1 MPHIFCYHG
10 LRFDMSEGLE
20 AVVAQV
26 LDALE
31 FDLVELRVGG
41 SRARPT
47 VDVRIDRRD
56 GSPVAVDDCARASR
70 ALEQRLD
77 GEALLG
83 ERYVLQ
89 VSSPGVERPLRSPA
103 DWRRFVGR
111 TASVASPLLHGR
123 AEVEIVGV
131 EGEPGG
137 EVVIVR
143 DGKGTEQRMP
153 LAGVTDA
160 RLAFH
165 W

>member
-1 MPHIFCYHG
+1 MPEA
-10 LRFDMSEGLE
+10 LD

-26 LDALE
+26 LDALG

-41 SRARPT
+41 SRSRPT

-56 GSPVAVDDCARASR
+56 GSPVAVDDCASASR

-77 GEALLG
+77 SEASLG

-111 TASVASPLLHGR
+111 SASVASPLLRGR

-131 EGEPGG
+131 EGEPGQ

-143 DGKGTEQRMP
+143 EGNGTEQRMP

>member
-10 LRFDMSEGLE
+10 LRFDMAEALE

-26 LDALE
+26 LDSLE
-31 FDLVELRVGG
+31 FDLVEFRVGG
-41 SRARPT
+41 SRSRPT
-47 VDVRIDRRD
+47 LDIRIDRRD
-56 GSPVAVDDCARASR
+56 GSPVAVDDCASASR
-70 ALEQRLD
+70 ALERRLD
-77 GEALLG
+77 TEASLG

-103 DWRRFVGR
+103 DWQRFVGR
-111 TASVASPLLHGR
+111 SASVASPLLGGR
-123 AEVEIVGV
+123 AEVEIVGL
-131 EGEPGG
+131 EGEPGH

-143 DGKGTEQRMP
+143 DGNGTEQRMP

>member
-1 MPHIFCYHG
+1 MPEA
-10 LRFDMSEGLE
+10 LD

-26 LDALE
+26 LDALG

-41 SRARPT
+41 SRSRPT

-56 GSPVAVDDCARASR
+56 GSPVAVDDCASASR

-77 GEALLG
+77 SEASLG

-111 TASVASPLLHGR
+111 SASVASPLLRGR

-131 EGEPGG
+131 EGEPGQ

-143 DGKGTEQRMP
+143 ERNGTEQRMP

>member
-1 MPHIFCYHG
+1 M
-10 LRFDMSEGLE
+10 RFDMMSEALD

-26 LDALE
+26 LDSLE
-31 FDLVELRVGG
+31 LDLVELRVGG
-41 SRARPT
+41 SRSRPT
-47 VDVRIDRRD
+47 IDVRIDRRD
-56 GSPVAVDDCARASR
+56 GSPVAVDDCAGASR

-77 GEALLG
+77 TEVSLG

-111 TASVASPLLHGR
+111 TASVVSPLLHGR

-143 DGKGTEQRMP
+143 DGKGAEQRMP
-153 LAGVTDA
+153 LAGVSDA

>member
-1 MPHIFCYHG
+1 MPVA
-10 LRFDMSEGLE
+10 LD

-26 LDALE
+26 LDALG

-41 SRARPT
+41 SRSRPT

-56 GSPVAVDDCARASR
+56 GSPVAVDDCASASR

-77 GEALLG
+77 SEASLG

-111 TASVASPLLHGR
+111 SASVASPLLRGR

-131 EGEPGG
+131 EGEPGQ

-143 DGKGTEQRMP
+143 ERNGTEQRMP

>member
-10 LRFDMSEGLE
+10 LQFDMPEALD

-26 LDALE
+26 LDALG

-41 SRARPT
+41 SRSRPT

-56 GSPVAVDDCARASR
+56 GSPVAVDDCASASR

-77 GEALLG
+77 SEASLG

-111 TASVASPLLHGR
+111 SASVASPLLRGR

-131 EGEPGG
+131 EGEPGQ

-143 DGKGTEQRMP
+143 EGNGTEQRMP

>member
-10 LRFDMSEGLE
+10 LHFDMAEALE

-26 LDALE
+26 LDAMG

-41 SRARPT
+41 SRSRPT

-56 GSPVAVDDCARASR
+56 GSPVAVDDCASASR

-77 GEALLG
+77 RDASLG

-111 TASVASPLLHGR
+111 SASVASPLLRGR

-131 EGEPGG
+131 EGEPGH

-143 DGKGTEQRMP
+143 EGNGTEQRMP

>member
-10 LRFDMSEGLE
+10 LQVDMPEALD

-26 LDALE
+26 LDALG

-41 SRARPT
+41 SRSRPT

-56 GSPVAVDDCARASR
+56 GSPVAVDDCASASR

-77 GEALLG
+77 SEASLG

-111 TASVASPLLHGR
+111 SASVASPLLRGR

-131 EGEPGG
+131 EGEPGQ

-143 DGKGTEQRMP
+143 ERNGTEQRMP

>member
-10 LRFDMSEGLE
+10 LRFDMPEALD

-26 LDALE
+26 LDALG

-41 SRARPT
+41 SRSRPT

-56 GSPVAVDDCARASR
+56 GSPVAVDDCASASR

-77 GEALLG
+77 SEASLG

-111 TASVASPLLHGR
+111 SANVASPLLRGR

-131 EGEPGG
+131 EGEPGH

-143 DGKGTEQRMP
+143 DGNGTEQRMP